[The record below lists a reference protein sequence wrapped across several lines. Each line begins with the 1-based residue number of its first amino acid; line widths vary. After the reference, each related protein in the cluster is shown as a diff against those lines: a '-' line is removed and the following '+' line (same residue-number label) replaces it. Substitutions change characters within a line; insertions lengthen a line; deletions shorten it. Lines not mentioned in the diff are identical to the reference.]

1 VFDLGN
7 SKSGDLEVERLG
19 VSGSE
24 TGILK
29 PVNDAVNGA
38 HNAVRLSSASLVER
52 TVCNGR
58 LTVRQP
64 VTCASVNDRRAEK
77 SQAL

>member
-1 VFDLGN
+1 
-7 SKSGDLEVERLG
+7 VE
-19 VSGSE
+19 SGSE

-29 PVNDAVNGA
+29 PINDAVGSA

-52 TVCNGR
+52 TICNGR

-64 VTCASVNDRRAEK
+64 LTDALVRGRRAEE
-77 SQAL
+77 SQAR